1 MVCCDLELAKK
12 MIDHS
17 ILYIS
22 DYFIDLR
29 CHVDL
34 AFNQISNNNSND
46 LWLKMIN
53 KINSFEMECIKN
65 ERIFI
70 RQNSE
75 CKQNDNE
82 SSSSSSLNLI
92 KNEEKRI
99 FQNRSILF
107 LEKVKLNRLYWS
119 EIFNETDSF
128 KLVIINDDYLSSS
141 DFIINSHQT
150 MISNE
155 SIKIKCLKQK
165 LLQSKN
171 DQIIELNLS
180 LKDNLKEINLKMDIF
195 NLNKIEYESINELA
209 FNGFECLES
218 IDLSNN
224 SIKIIPTNLFKSN
237 LHYLK
242 QLNLSYNSI
251 ELIQFETFINLDKLT
266 ILRLNNNKLKTMIS
280 LIGLK
285 CLKELYLY
293 SNRIEFVDSEI
304 FKENNQ
310 LEILSLA
317 SNRINLFDHQLLKNL
332 NIKTT
337 FDIKNGI
344 QFIK

>member
-1 MVCCDLELAKK
+1 MVCCELELAKK

-29 CHVDL
+29 SHVDL
-34 AFNQISNNNSND
+34 AFVQILSNNNND

-75 CKQNDNE
+75 CKQNDNDE
-82 SSSSSSLNLI
+82 SSSSSLNLI

-107 LEKVKLNRLYWS
+107 LEKLKLNRLYWS

-141 DFIINSHQT
+141 DFIVNSHQT
-150 MISNE
+150 MITNE
-155 SIKIKCLKQK
+155 SIKIECLKQK
-165 LLQSKN
+165 LIKSKN

-180 LKDNLKEINLKMDIF
+180 LKDNLKEIILKMNIF

-251 ELIQFETFINLDKLT
+251 EIIQFETFINLDKLT

-285 CLKELYLY
+285 SLKELYLY
-293 SNRIEFVDSEI
+293 SNRIEFVDSKI

-317 SNRINLFDHQLLKNL
+317 SNRINLFDHQLLKE
-332 NIKTT
+332 IK
-337 FDIKNGI
+337 
-344 QFIK
+344 FIDLRFNNNNNCNK

>member
-82 SSSSSSLNLI
+82 SSSSSLNLI

-107 LEKVKLNRLYWS
+107 LEKVK
-119 EIFNETDSF
+119 
-128 KLVIINDDYLSSS
+128 
-141 DFIINSHQT
+141 
-150 MISNE
+150 SNE

-180 LKDNLKEINLKMDIF
+180 LKDNLKEINLKMNIF

-317 SNRINLFDHQLLKNL
+317 SNRINLFDHQLLKE
-332 NIKTT
+332 IK
-337 FDIKNGI
+337 FIDLRFNNNKYNNNDRING
-344 QFIK
+344 